1 MQNTNLQIDVW
12 KAFQTGEERAFH
24 HIYTTYYNDLYNY
37 CFSILRNQATAE
49 DCVQDFFVHLW
60 RKKSKLIPKS
70 TIKILLI
77 GILRN
82 FTLDFI
88 RKTKCRLKHSHQ
100 FSLENPKATVSF
112 EQLIIQSEIAE
123 SKKNQV
129 FKLINTLTNQQREAL
144 YLRYYESMD
153 INEIADVMKL
163 SYAATAKHLSRATK
177 ILEQRKTLIN

>member
-12 KAFQTGEERAFH
+12 KAFQIGEERAFH

-37 CFSILRNQATAE
+37 CFSILKNQATAE

-70 TIKILLI
+70 TIKVLLI

-82 FTLDFI
+82 FTFDFI

-100 FSLENPKATVSF
+100 FSLENPKSTASF
-112 EQLIIQSEIAE
+112 EQLIIKSEIAE
-123 SKKNQV
+123 IKKVQV
-129 FKLINTLTNQQREAL
+129 LKLINSLTNQQREAL
-144 YLRYYESMD
+144 YLRYYENMD
-153 INEIADVMKL
+153 INEIATIMKL

-177 ILEQRKTLIN
+177 ILGQKKSIL

>member
-1 MQNTNLQIDVW
+1 MQNTNLQVDVW
-12 KAFQTGEERAFH
+12 EAFQTGEERAFH

-37 CFSILRNQATAE
+37 CFSILRNQATTE
-49 DCVQDFFVHLW
+49 DCIQDFFVHLW

-88 RKTKCRLKHSHQ
+88 RKSKCRLKHSHQ
-100 FSLENPKATVSF
+100 FSLENPKSTVSF
-112 EQLIIQSEIAE
+112 EQLMIQAEIAE
-123 SKKNQV
+123 SKKIQV
-129 FKLINTLTNQQREAL
+129 LKLIDSLTNQQREAL
-144 YLRYYESMD
+144 YLRYYENMD
-153 INEIADVMKL
+153 INEIATVMKL

-177 ILEQRKTLIN
+177 NLEQKKSLL